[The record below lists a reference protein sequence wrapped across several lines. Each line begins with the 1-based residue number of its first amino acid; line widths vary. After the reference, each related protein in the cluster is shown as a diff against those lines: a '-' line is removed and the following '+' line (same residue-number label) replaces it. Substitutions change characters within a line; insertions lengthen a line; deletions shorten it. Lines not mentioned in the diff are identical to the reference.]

1 MRDRKAKKTVKNGI
15 QSALKIHNSTPRS
28 HTAVSKPTSR
38 GGFQRSISRSRERHS
53 REKKIDVEFR
63 TKSLEHGSRE
73 LLVMSRSK
81 LDSTHVRRRLINDID
96 EKFRE
101 QNRRKDFYL
110 VFKQCLDE
118 LEDVNTRFEP
128 FGQ

>member
-1 MRDRKAKKTVKNGI
+1 MSSEASEFHMRDRKAKKTVKNGI

-38 GGFQRSISRSRERHS
+38 GGFQRSISRSRERDS

-63 TKSLEHGSRE
+63 TKSLGHGNRE

-101 QNRRKDFYL
+101 
-110 VFKQCLDE
+110 
-118 LEDVNTRFEP
+118 
-128 FGQ
+128 

>member
-1 MRDRKAKKTVKNGI
+1 
-15 QSALKIHNSTPRS
+15 
-28 HTAVSKPTSR
+28 
-38 GGFQRSISRSRERHS
+38 
-53 REKKIDVEFR
+53 
-63 TKSLEHGSRE
+63 
-73 LLVMSRSK
+73 MSRSK